1 MSEQRDITSNIDVLL
16 ETLPLHIQQALE
28 TGPDDKEDLLEI
40 IMDLGRLPEA
50 RYRGHERFLSDREVA
65 QDDIDYVINRI
76 ATFGEDN
83 RAGIPRT
90 LHRISAIR
98 NRAGKV
104 IGLTCRV
111 GRAVFGT
118 IAIVRDLV
126 ESGQSVLLLGRP
138 GVGKCVT
145 GDSLILT
152 DNGLQ
157 PIANLIPD
165 ALDED
170 QFVPIQCA
178 VFGRNGLEPASH
190 AYNGGLSETLRVT
203 TRQGFALEGTPEHP
217 ILALDKQGELVFRRL
232 DELKIS
238 DYLAIQRGQQSF
250 GIATQLPSFEFAP
263 RINALDS
270 KLPSELTEEL
280 GRFLGYLV
288 AEGTL
293 SFDNQVS
300 FCYTDPEIQA
310 DMTYLTE
317 SLFGLRLR
325 QHVYHGEWNGKDF
338 RIFGVKFRRYLAHL
352 GLTLGLAA
360 DKRIPPCILTAPK
373 SIVTAF
379 LQALFEGDGS
389 AHSNPGRVEIASASR
404 MLLSQLHI
412 LLLNYGIVA
421 NLRAKRNTKYDR
433 DYYYLTLIGENV
445 ARFAQEIG
453 FLSTTKRAKL
463 ESLVAAKAETP
474 RNPNLDVIPHLND
487 RLRGLRGHINTHAV
501 TLSRFTRS
509 DNRAPSYRSLRRI
522 LAEAQEAVADPLYQ
536 ELNEVLEAN
545 FFFDPVKR
553 IEEGEAY
560 VYDLSVPGSH
570 SFFANGFVSHNT
582 TMLRETARVEAEDLR
597 KRVVIVDT
605 SNEIAGDGDIPHP
618 GIGRARRMQVPRP
631 SEQHAVMI
639 EAVENHMPEVIVID
653 EIGTELEALAA
664 RTIAERGVQLIGTAH
679 GNTLD
684 NLMVNP
690 TLSDLIGGIQAVTLG
705 DEEARRRGT
714 QKTVLERKAPPTFDV
729 LVEIQSWDRV
739 IVYSDVASAVDS
751 LLRGEEPR
759 AELRQRDA
767 DGQISVESVSRYAD
781 DGAVESGS
789 YNMRR
794 PNGQRDRGTANGQR
808 DRGAPSRQ
816 RDFRAAP
823 AAPAGGMSAPPQRIY
838 PFGVGRD
845 RLERAI
851 ANLHVPATI
860 VRDMN
865 DATMV
870 MTLKNYY
877 RQGSHRMREAEERG
891 VPIYVLRG
899 NTITQ
904 MERQLAD
911 IFRIGASEGETR
923 AARAGRA
930 GQDEEYEARLE
941 TEQAIT
947 QVLNGERQTVELT
960 PRSNFIRRL
969 QHQIAEHYNVRS
981 ESQGRE
987 PNRRVKIF
995 R

>member
-1 MSEQRDITSNIDVLL
+1 MSEQRDITSNIDLLL
-16 ETLPLHIQQALE
+16 ETLPPHIQQALE
-28 TGPDDKEDLLEI
+28 TGPDDNEDLLEV

-50 RYRGHERFLSDREVA
+50 RYRGHERFLSDREVS
-65 QDDIDYVINRI
+65 QDDIDHVINRI
-76 ATFGEDN
+76 GMFGEDN

-90 LHRISAIR
+90 LHRISGIR

-118 IAIVRDLV
+118 IAILRDLI
-126 ESGQSVLLLGRP
+126 ESRKSILLLGKP
-138 GVGKCVT
+138 GVGK
-145 GDSLILT
+145 
-152 DNGLQ
+152 
-157 PIANLIPD
+157 
-165 ALDED
+165 
-170 QFVPIQCA
+170 
-178 VFGRNGLEPASH
+178 
-190 AYNGGLSETLRVT
+190 
-203 TRQGFALEGTPEHP
+203 
-217 ILALDKQGELVFRRL
+217 
-232 DELKIS
+232 
-238 DYLAIQRGQQSF
+238 
-250 GIATQLPSFEFAP
+250 
-263 RINALDS
+263 
-270 KLPSELTEEL
+270 
-280 GRFLGYLV
+280 
-288 AEGTL
+288 
-293 SFDNQVS
+293 
-300 FCYTDPEIQA
+300 
-310 DMTYLTE
+310 
-317 SLFGLRLR
+317 
-325 QHVYHGEWNGKDF
+325 
-338 RIFGVKFRRYLAHL
+338 
-352 GLTLGLAA
+352 
-360 DKRIPPCILTAPK
+360 
-373 SIVTAF
+373 
-379 LQALFEGDGS
+379 
-389 AHSNPGRVEIASASR
+389 
-404 MLLSQLHI
+404 
-412 LLLNYGIVA
+412 
-421 NLRAKRNTKYDR
+421 
-433 DYYYLTLIGENV
+433 
-445 ARFAQEIG
+445 
-453 FLSTTKRAKL
+453 
-463 ESLVAAKAETP
+463 
-474 RNPNLDVIPHLND
+474 
-487 RLRGLRGHINTHAV
+487 
-501 TLSRFTRS
+501 
-509 DNRAPSYRSLRRI
+509 
-522 LAEAQEAVADPLYQ
+522 
-536 ELNEVLEAN
+536 
-545 FFFDPVKR
+545 
-553 IEEGEAY
+553 
-560 VYDLSVPGSH
+560 
-570 SFFANGFVSHNT
+570 T

-597 KRVVIVDT
+597 ARVVIVDT

-684 NLMVNP
+684 NLLVNP

-739 IVYSDVASAVDS
+739 TVYGDVASAVDS

-759 AELRQRDA
+759 AEQRQRDA
-767 DGQISVESVSRYAD
+767 DGQIRIEA
-781 DGAVESGS
+781 
-789 YNMRR
+789 
-794 PNGQRDRGTANGQR
+794 ANGYGR
-808 DRGAPSRQ
+808 ESANANGGFGARRTGQGTHERSAGGRS

-823 AAPAGGMSAPPQRIY
+823 APQVAGMSGPPQRIY

-860 VRDMN
+860 VRDMS
-865 DATMV
+865 DATLV

-877 RQGSHRMREAEERG
+877 RQGSHRMREAEDRG

-911 IFRIGASEGETR
+911 IFHIAPSDGD
-923 AARAGRA
+923 ARPVRGGRY
-930 GQDEEYEARLE
+930 DEETDARLE

-947 QVLNGERQTVELT
+947 QVLNGERQTVELS

-987 PNRRVKIF
+987 PHRRVKIF